1 MPIITALQQ
10 HKLNTVAHGIQIIE
24 LGLRHLSYAGI
35 SCRSPSAAA
44 SWWHNAGYIHET
56 DWRHW
61 DTLDPPSCCPPRLD
75 ATLCRR
81 QKPKKRDN
89 RYCKRPINCFLGA
102 KVGSE

>member
-61 DTLDPPSCCPPRLD
+61 DTLDPPSCCPPDLTLPSAAAKSQRN
-75 ATLCRR
+75 AT
-81 QKPKKRDN
+81 
-89 RYCKRPINCFLGA
+89 IVIA
-102 KVGSE
+102 KDQ